1 LLQDR
6 ILRVV
11 DPDGAPLIVRHD
23 LKKFQRP
30 RRGVEQGEG
39 EVDMP
44 CRFGKNC
51 QTGTRDEN
59 KADTDRKRPVCGN
72 GGGRIIGAGV
82 TTSKG
87 PIPFGIG
94 GSFSTPDM
102 FSEGVGPIG
111 MRPGKSSLKL
121 SDFGGSGLIF
131 SMAAGF
137 GKGVGLTIV
146 LFGIPPFTVATG
158 RMRSI
163 QFIAPGAGFTAMPC
177 FFTIDP

>member
-1 LLQDR
+1 MLIPPFRVFPTWLSSPVPSSWNFTTSDDAEFDAPVFAAGKGSFFVKDDNDSDGIVHELLF
-6 ILRVV
+6 V
-11 DPDGAPLIVRHD
+11 
-23 LKKFQRP
+23 
-30 RRGVEQGEG
+30 
-39 EVDMP
+39 
-44 CRFGKNC
+44 
-51 QTGTRDEN
+51 
-59 KADTDRKRPVCGN
+59 
-72 GGGRIIGAGV
+72 GAGV

-94 GSFSTPDM
+94 GSFSTPDK

-111 MRPGKSSLKL
+111 KRPGKSSLKL

>member
-1 LLQDR
+1 MSDDAEFDALVFAAGKVSFFVKDDN
-6 ILRVV
+6 
-11 DPDGAPLIVRHD
+11 DPDGIVHE
-23 LKKFQRP
+23 LLF
-30 RRGVEQGEG
+30 V
-39 EVDMP
+39 
-44 CRFGKNC
+44 
-51 QTGTRDEN
+51 
-59 KADTDRKRPVCGN
+59 
-72 GGGRIIGAGV
+72 GAGV

-111 MRPGKSSLKL
+111 MRPGKSS
-121 SDFGGSGLIF
+121 
-131 SMAAGF
+131 
-137 GKGVGLTIV
+137 
-146 LFGIPPFTVATG
+146 GIPPFTVATG